1 VLSSG
6 KSTERPLRKRRT
18 ITAITVA
25 KERPTRRRSTSG

>member
-18 ITAITVA
+18 ITASTAV
-25 KERPTRRRSTSG
+25 KEKATRRRSTS